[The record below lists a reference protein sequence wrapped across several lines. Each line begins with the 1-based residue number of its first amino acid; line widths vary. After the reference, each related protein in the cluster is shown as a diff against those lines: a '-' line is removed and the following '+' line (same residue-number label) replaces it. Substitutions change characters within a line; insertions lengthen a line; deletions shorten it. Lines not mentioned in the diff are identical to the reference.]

1 MNDIIQFWP
10 WDKITPQGAGRANVT
25 LMNWT
30 NKKWTLIGKQEKSP
44 FFTPLTEVSGIL
56 WTGWKYKS
64 WIIEKSSLSV
74 TRCKLSVL
82 VIRDVSGWVKINGCT
97 NVVYVSEKL
106 KCSEHLSSGIIRLTN
121 GSVLGQTYWRYT
133 DPCKKIATEKF
144 LLTLSDKFEK
154 NRKYGHLGSFKAA
167 NFLQATKMHISSLYY
182 KPCSCSDLLSFWAS
196 TLK

>member
-1 MNDIIQFWP
+1 MTSFSFGHEI
-10 WDKITPQGAGRANVT
+10 KLLLKVLVGANVT
-25 LMNWT
+25 VMNLT

-82 VIRDVSGWVKINGCT
+82 VIRDVSGWVKFNGCT

-121 GSVLGQTYWRYT
+121 GSVLGQTYWRYI

-154 NRKYGHLGSFKAA
+154 IEDMVIQVLLKQQIF
-167 NFLQATKMHISSLYY
+167 SSNKNAYLIII
-182 KPCSCSDLLSFWAS
+182 L
-196 TLK
+196 